1 MPHAKLWQTS
11 DTETVYVKTWW
22 QNTILGVEIG
32 LGILTTVFG
41 ILYVLQLW
49 KKKKEQA

>member
-1 MPHAKLWQTS
+1 MESS

-41 ILYVLQLW
+41 ILYVLHLW